1 MGIKHKKLIAVLTA
15 AAIALA
21 GLMLYVYKINVTD
34 FEAKPL
40 TVILQGDG
48 ASAEFEG
55 TKRKL
60 MHRRDGEKWQILQG
74 QLTVDG
80 KEYPIDMKLSMTYS
94 GLQNTYLYNEDGS
107 YYATAGVA
115 PDMKSLTL
123 YFVSAEAADIH
134 SAEKVVELKS

>member
-1 MGIKHKKLIAVLTA
+1 MGIKHKKLIAVLA
-15 AAIALA
+15 AAVIVLA

-40 TVILQGDG
+40 TVTLQGDRV
-48 ASAEFEG
+48 SAEFEG
-55 TKRKL
+55 TAREL
-60 MHRRDGEKWQILQG
+60 MHRENGEEWQILQG
-74 QLTVDG
+74 KLSIDG
-80 KEYPIDMKLSMTYS
+80 NEYPIDMKLSMTYS

-123 YFVSAEAADIH
+123 YFVSDEEADIH
-134 SAEKVVELKS
+134 SAEKTVELKS